1 MAGGFMALLTIMQSY
16 EANERVF
23 AMEPCL
29 WLKRIKYDVIVSKVY
44 VAIIEQQNGKTCKY
58 K

>member
-1 MAGGFMALLTIMQSY
+1 MALLTIMQSY